1 MFFYTSYADAQDE
14 LTTSRSDI
22 RIRRERI
29 QLVDGDSLLDYNVIV
44 GTFGH
49 KPNAKTLQNKLI
61 NMGYNARIAK
71 NSSLMYRVIAGSF
84 ANKSAAVEQKI
95 KLEDIYPDSWVLL
108 LYREPE
114 TR

>member
-1 MFFYTSYADAQDE
+1 M
-14 LTTSRSDI
+14 
-22 RIRRERI
+22 
-29 QLVDGDSLLDYNVIV
+29 GD
-44 GTFGH
+44 
-49 KPNAKTLQNKLI
+49 
-61 NMGYNARIAK
+61 NARIAK